1 MPLAM
6 FLNDLSG
13 TPLPD
18 TLTGGNGPD
27 TLEGLGGDDTLSG
40 LGGADSLD
48 GGDGNDSL
56 LGGAGADTLLG
67 GAGADVLDGGTGI
80 DSMDGGEGGDTY
92 IVDSSSDVVSDSGTS
107 GVDVV
112 LSSRNYSLGAG
123 IETLI
128 LTGTA
133 DLNGTG
139 NALGNII
146 GGNSGANRLNGAG
159 GNDDLIGEAGND
171 TLLGGGGHDNLAGGE
186 GADSLQGDTG
196 NDRLEGGAGADTMDG
211 GEGSDTY
218 VVDDLGDVVSD
229 TGTLAGANDT
239 VRTVL
244 AALTLGA
251 NLESLIFDGAGSF
264 KGTGNGLDNFINGGA
279 DDDSLLGQG
288 GDDTLVGGSGAD
300 ALMGDSGADSMVGGA
315 GSDFYAVDNVG
326 DLVVETDTLAGDI
339 DVVRCLINAYTLGA
353 NVETLVFTGSG
364 GFQGTGNALANSII
378 GASGNDSLAGG
389 DGADGLDGGLGA
401 DLLDG
406 GTGADTMVGGTGND
420 TFVVDDAG
428 DVVVEA
434 DTLSAFRDTVLTS
447 LSSLTLAVNVENL
460 TFTGTG
466 DFTGTGNGLNNA
478 MVGGLGDDV
487 LAGGNGQ
494 DTLTGGEGAD
504 TLNGEAGNDRLDGG
518 LGADSMVGG
527 TGSDTY
533 IVDNSGDVVLE
544 TETLAGV
551 IDTVQTSLSTY
562 TLGANV
568 ENLVA
573 TRFVGISGF
582 GNALANTM
590 TGGKGP
596 DSLAG
601 LGGNDTILG
610 GFGDDR
616 LNGGTGEDR
625 LTGSFGADRF
635 VVGVAG
641 SSADKDTVTDFVSG
655 TDAIIFDQA
664 PPSMIGDGDATLE
677 NLITR
682 AGPGGWGA
690 ANELVIFTANLA
702 ALSNANAAAAA
713 GAATAA
719 VATTKDLIFVFDDG
733 VSSGIYRF
741 TSLDGNAVVSAGELT
756 LLMTLQN
763 TASTVVADYLTGLV

>member
-6 FLNDLSG
+6 FLTDLSG

-18 TLTGGNGPD
+18 SLTGGNGPD

-92 IVDSSSDVVSDSGTS
+92 FVDSSSDVVSDSGTS

-112 LSSRNYSLGAG
+112 LSSRSYTLGAG

-128 LTGTA
+128 LTGTT

-146 GGNSGANRLNGAG
+146 GGNSGANRLNGGG
-159 GNDDLIGEAGND
+159 GNDDLVGEAGND
-171 TLLGGGGHDNLAGGE
+171 TLLGGGGHDNLVGGD
-186 GADSLQGDTG
+186 GNDSLQGDAG

-211 GEGSDTY
+211 GEGHDTY

-251 NLESLIFDGAGSF
+251 NLESLVFDGTGSF
-264 KGTGNGLDNFINGGA
+264 NGVGNALGNFIVGGSGDDTLNGLDGVDTLVGGAGADVLFGGSGGDSLVGGAGNDLYVVTDAGDIIVEDGTPGGGTDIVRCLINIYTLAANVENAAFTASGGFLGTGNGLANSITGASEADTLNGGDGA
-279 DDDSLLGQG
+279 DTLAGLLGADVLDG
-288 GDDTLVGGSGAD
+288 GA
-300 ALMGDSGADSMVGGA
+300 GADSMVGG
-315 GSDFYAVDNVG
+315 
-326 DLVVETDTLAGDI
+326 T
-339 DVVRCLINAYTLGA
+339 
-353 NVETLVFTGSG
+353 
-364 GFQGTGNALANSII
+364 
-378 GASGNDSLAGG
+378 GG
-389 DGADGLDGGLGA
+389 D
-401 DLLDG
+401 
-406 GTGADTMVGGTGND
+406 TY
-420 TFVVDDAG
+420 VVDDAG
-428 DVVVEA
+428 DVVVET
-434 DTLSAFRDTVLTS
+434 DTLAGAVDTVRT
-447 LSSLTLAVNVENL
+447 TLASFALGANVENL
-460 TFTGTG
+460 TFTGAG
-466 DFTGTGNGLNNA
+466 GFTGTGNGLNNA
-478 MVGGLGDDV
+478 IVGGLGDDV

-494 DTLTGGEGAD
+494 DTLTGAEGAD
-504 TLNGEAGNDRLDGG
+504 TLSGEAGNDRLDGG

-533 IVDNSGDVVLE
+533 IVDDAGDVVLE
-544 TETLAGV
+544 TETIAGA
-551 IDTVQTSLSTY
+551 IDTVQTSLASY

-601 LGGNDTILG
+601 LGGNDTISG

-625 LTGSFGADRF
+625 LTGSFGSDRF
-635 VVGVAG
+635 VLGVAG
-641 SSADKDTVTDFVSG
+641 SSADRDTVTDFVSG

-682 AGPGGWGA
+682 AGPGGWNP
-690 ANELVIFTANLA
+690 ANELVIFTSNLA
-702 ALSNANAAAAA
+702 ALTNANAAAAA

-719 VATTKDLIFVFDDG
+719 VAATRDLILVFDDG
-733 VSSGIYRF
+733 VSSGVYRF
-741 TSLDGNAVVSAGELT
+741 TSSDGNAVVSAGELT
-756 LLMTLQN
+756 LLAILEN
-763 TASTVVADYLTGLV
+763 TASTAVTDYLTGLV